1 MQVHLSQFVRQFSF
15 QPLGRS
21 PAVYKADPKSA
32 DLHHPLIGKS
42 LPHPAVVHVAG
53 YRPDLCVTKK
63 IEHTQINQIP
73 GMKHQIDVGKML
85 VNIFLEI
92 LVKPERCVSDTTPIL
107 TVFCFIIGFGLLAI
121 RRKKLQAIICTRPR
135 CSKSDL
141 TLLCGPIKFIHE
153 QTGRFLK

>member
-1 MQVHLSQFVRQFSF
+1 MRVTEDNAVHLPQFIRQFSF

-92 LVKPERCVSDTTPIL
+92 LVKTGKMRIGHHADPDCLLLHHRFRIISDKT
-107 TVFCFIIGFGLLAI
+107 
-121 RRKKLQAIICTRPR
+121 KKLQALFAHALVVQKAI
-135 CSKSDL
+135 
-141 TLLCGPIKFIHE
+141 
-153 QTGRFLK
+153 